1 MPDFFCQ
8 DGGMKNHIFQQ
19 AFIFDRCMA
28 APLIGVL
35 LILLLFGCEQR
46 TQTAEEDDRDTSS
59 PTQQVQRDL
68 TFSDVI
74 LEQSD
79 KQGQLFWRVKSNQ
92 ATYSKDRKTAQVE
105 NPIGQLFQGGKPVY
119 DITAKTGEIQQDG
132 AKLLLKGEIVA
143 KAPTDNLVLRGNELE
158 WQPNQDLLIVRD
170 RLTGEHPQMRSVAR
184 EARVR
189 SRTGIV
195 EFFGGVQLTATES
208 NVQMQTERLTWQFR
222 AQQVIGD
229 RPLKFERYQN
239 KQVIDR
245 GTAGRGEY
253 NLKTNIATLKQ
264 NAQISLQEPPLEING
279 NSLNWNIN
287 TKTVIADQPVRV
299 VQRQQQVTVTADRAR
314 LETEKQVAYMNGN
327 VKGVGQKQQTV
338 ASDTL
343 TWYIQ
348 TQQMEATGNVVYQ
361 QFEPPATLKGQKAV
375 GKLDAQ
381 NFVVSGGRVSTQFVP

>member
-1 MPDFFCQ
+1 
-8 DGGMKNHIFQQ
+8 MKNNIFHQL
-19 AFIFDRCMA
+19 FVLYRCMT

-35 LILLLFGCEQR
+35 LTLLLFGCEQR
-46 TQTAEEDDRDTSS
+46 TQTAETVAQAPSS
-59 PTQQVQRDL
+59 PPQQVQRDL
-68 TFSDVI
+68 TFNDVI

-79 KQGQLFWRVKSNQ
+79 KQGQLFWKVKSKQ

-105 NPIGQLFQGGKPVY
+105 NPVGQLFQDGKPVY

-143 KAPTDNLVLRGNELE
+143 KAPAYNLVLRGNELE

-170 RLTGEHPQMRSVAR
+170 RLTGEHPQMQTVAK
-184 EARVR
+184 EAKVR
-189 SRTGIV
+189 SRAGIV
-195 EFFGGVQLTATES
+195 EFLDGVQATAKES

-222 AQQVIGD
+222 AQKLIGD
-229 RPLKFERYQN
+229 RPIKFDRYQN
-239 KQVIDR
+239 NKITDR

-253 NLKTNIATLKQ
+253 DLKTNIATLAQ
-264 NAQISLQEPPLEING
+264 NAQISLLEPPLQVNG
-279 NSLNWNIN
+279 NSLKWNVD

-299 VQRQQQVTVTADRAR
+299 VQRQQQVTVSADRGR

-338 ASDTL
+338 TSDAL
-343 TWYIQ
+343 TWYIP

-361 QFEPPATLKGQKAV
+361 QFQPPAILKGQKAV

-381 NFVVSGGRVSTQFVP
+381 NFVVSGGRVSTQFVPQP

>member
-1 MPDFFCQ
+1 
-8 DGGMKNHIFQQ
+8 
-19 AFIFDRCMA
+19 MA
-28 APLIGVL
+28 APLVGVVL
-35 LILLLFGCEQR
+35 VTLLFGCEQR
-46 TQTAEEDDRDTSS
+46 TQTAETVAQAPSS
-59 PTQQVQRDL
+59 PPQQVQRDL
-68 TFSDVI
+68 TFNDVI

-79 KQGQLFWRVKSNQ
+79 KQGKLFWKVKSKQ

-105 NPIGQLFQGGKPVY
+105 NPVGQLFQDGKPVY

-143 KAPTDNLVLRGNELE
+143 KAPAYNLVLRGNELE

-170 RLTGEHPQMRSVAR
+170 RLTGEHPQMQTVAQ

-189 SRTGIV
+189 SRAGIV
-195 EFFGGVQLTATES
+195 EFLNGVQATAKES
-208 NVQMQTERLTWQFR
+208 NVQMQTEQLTWQFR
-222 AQQVIGD
+222 AQKLIGD
-229 RPLKFERYQN
+229 RPIKFDRYQN
-239 KQVIDR
+239 HKITDR

-253 NLKTNIATLKQ
+253 DLKTNIATLAQ
-264 NAQISLQEPPLEING
+264 NAQISLQEPPLQVNG
-279 NSLNWNIN
+279 NSLKWNVD

-299 VQRQQQVTVTADRAR
+299 VQRQQQVTVSGDRGR

-338 ASDTL
+338 TSDAL
-343 TWYIQ
+343 TWYIE

-361 QFEPPATLKGQKAV
+361 QFQPPATLKGQKAV

-381 NFVVSGGRVSTQFVP
+381 NFVVSGGRVSTQFVPQP